1 MRHLD
6 FVLSPLDQFEVRDL
20 FLCLDNKYALTFVF
34 VTLTLSIRNNYVKLI
49 SGENLLSSTKYV

>member
-1 MRHLD
+1 
-6 FVLSPLDQFEVRDL
+6 
-20 FLCLDNKYALTFVF
+20 LCLDNKYALTFVF